1 MADENDTGILSRRFF
16 IKGSAITAATFAVGC
31 GPRGKRQE
39 ATSSDADAHSERKQK
54 MDCPTPTPG
63 EPMASSYDLTKSS
76 GALEADEI
84 IDTSCQFCNSNCRLK
99 VHKKPVASSRFARD
113 KDPVQAG
120 NLCVKGPDDD

>member
-1 MADENDTGILSRRFF
+1 
-16 IKGSAITAATFAVGC
+16 
-31 GPRGKRQE
+31 
-39 ATSSDADAHSERKQK
+39 

-99 VHKKPVASSRFARD
+99 VHKKAGRIIEIRGED

-120 NLCVKGPDDD
+120 NLCVKGPM